1 MPPVSRRGDL
11 QRLADRLDPELVS
24 VLIDELSHVLKR
36 RSSSAWA
43 KNALAKR
50 RISLALRN
58 SRTSRSSALT
68 RSCSAVLGPSRWPV
82 SRSCW
87 RTHRRSVSA
96 VQPIFAAID
105 TIAAHCDAYSSLD
118 SATIRT
124 ARSMTSGENFDDLFM
139 MAPFSQ
145 MMEPPSN
152 PGRFTSEHMIE
163 DTRRLLR
170 SVCGSYTVPPQSI
183 HEIQLN
189 DWILLQSKWR
199 CSKNSCCANWISLV
213 IHNCR

>member
-152 PGRFTSEHMIE
+152 PGRFSTV
-163 DTRRLLR
+163 TPR
-170 SVCGSYTVPPQSI
+170 SYPLVRIANASSSSRFSSYASSSL
-183 HEIQLN
+183 ERNGAACL
-189 DWILLQSKWR
+189 S
-199 CSKNSCCANWISLV
+199 SCTAYEKLTNHLPA
-213 IHNCR
+213 CREMTI